1 MTEALNDQDPQPQ
14 HDETQPDPLEE
25 LRRERDAL
33 QDRLLRTAAEFDNY
47 RKRMDRE
54 RRDLAEYTAGEV
66 ITELLPII
74 DNLER
79 ALQASAP
86 DDPLRKGVELIHKQM
101 LDMLRKRGVTP
112 IEALGADFDPNFHQ
126 AVIHEESAQ
135 HREGEVMEE
144 LQRGYVVGDRLLRP
158 AMVKVAKT
166 RVSKRDYYEILSVTR
181 TATEQEIKSSYRK
194 LALKFHPDRNP
205 GDKESEER
213 FKEAAEAYA
222 VLIDT
227 DKRHMYDRFG
237 HAGLG
242 GAATGGF
249 DPNAFSGFEDILGG
263 LGDIFGFGDV
273 FGGGRRRGGPQRG
286 ADLRYDLE
294 ISFNE
299 AAKGVEASIQIPRQ
313 VACETCGGS
322 GAAAGTQPVTCPQC
336 QGRGQ
341 LRYQQG
347 FFTVARTCNQCRG
360 SGSIISKPCATCRGA
375 GRVQQEKKLTVRI
388 PAGIATG
395 QRLRLSSEGEAGPA
409 GWSARRPVRRDP
421 RAGPPVLPAR
431 RQRPLLR
438 SAAELHDARARRR
451 DSHSRRSMATSP
463 STFRPARRPA
473 RRSAFAAGA
482 CPTSAAAATATCS
495 SR

>member
-1 MTEALNDQDPQPQ
+1 M
-14 HDETQPDPLEE
+14 
-25 LRRERDAL
+25 
-33 QDRLLRTAAEFDNY
+33 
-47 RKRMDRE
+47 
-54 RRDLAEYTAGEV
+54 
-66 ITELLPII
+66 
-74 DNLER
+74 
-79 ALQASAP
+79 
-86 DDPLRKGVELIHKQM
+86 
-101 LDMLRKRGVTP
+101 
-112 IEALGADFDPNFHQ
+112 
-126 AVIHEESAQ
+126 
-135 HREGEVMEE
+135 
-144 LQRGYVVGDRLLRP
+144 
-158 AMVKVAKT
+158 
-166 RVSKRDYYEILSVTR
+166 SKRDYYEILGVTQ

-273 FGGGRRRGGPQRG
+273 FGGGGRRRGGPQRG

-313 VACETCGGS
+313 VSCETCGGN

-395 QRLRLSSEGEAGPA
+395 QRLRLTGEGEAGPLGGPQGDLYVVIHVQDHPFFQRDGNDLYCEVPLNFTTLALGGEIRVPTLDGDEPFGVPA
-409 GWSARRPVRRDP
+409 GTQT
-421 RAGPPVLPAR
+421 G
-431 RQRPLLR
+431 
-438 SAAELHDARARRR
+438 
-451 DSHSRRSMATSP
+451 T
-463 STFRPARRPA
+463 TFRVRGKGMPDVSGRGHGDLLVTLKVSTPRKL
-473 RRSAFAAGA
+473 SKDQKKLLEQL
-482 CPTSAAAATATCS
+482 AATLPKEAFEPTPVGDHDDKGLLD
-495 SR
+495 RVKDIFG